1 MYKVNVLQIGKY
13 YHPVK
18 GGIEDHLHNL
28 CNELKNSCELRVVVA
43 NDTPRTVKD
52 NVDNISVTR
61 LPKFGELSNIP
72 ICPTMP
78 IRLKSFSADI
88 VHLHLPN
95 PMAHLSYLIAKPKGT
110 LVIMWHSDI
119 IGRDFFIKFY
129 KPFLMTLLYRAERII
144 ATSPAYVRHSLFL
157 SRFKDKTVVIPLG
170 INLSRFALTKSIQ
183 DKVAQIRESFGNRIA
198 LYVGRLTYYKGLEYL
213 IKAMEDV
220 EANLIIV
227 GDGRLK
233 RKLKVLAHNSRSKD
247 KIWFMGEVSHEDI
260 VSYFHACDVFVLP
273 SVERSEAFGIVQL
286 EAMACRKPVVSTDLK
301 TGVPWVNQNG
311 KSGIVVPPRDPGSLA
326 KAINTLLDNHALR
339 QKYGDYG
346 RERVEREFTKELV
359 AEKVITLYR
368 EILRTG

>member
-1 MYKVNVLQIGKY
+1 
-13 YHPVK
+13 
-18 GGIEDHLHNL
+18 
-28 CNELKNSCELRVVVA
+28 
-43 NDTPRTVKD
+43 
-52 NVDNISVTR
+52 
-61 LPKFGELSNIP
+61 
-72 ICPTMP
+72 
-78 IRLKSFSADI
+78 
-88 VHLHLPN
+88 
-95 PMAHLSYLIAKPKGT
+95 MAHLSYLIAKPKGT